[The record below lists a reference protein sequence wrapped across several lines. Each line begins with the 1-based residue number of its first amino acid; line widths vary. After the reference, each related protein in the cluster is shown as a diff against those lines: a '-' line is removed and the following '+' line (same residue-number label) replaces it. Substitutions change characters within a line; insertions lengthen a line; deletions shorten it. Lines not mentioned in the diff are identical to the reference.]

1 VAKVTGMVAEDTP
14 REIDVDAP
22 RAVVLV
28 SSTRAAAGTRE
39 DTTGPII
46 AEWLAERG
54 LDAQVRVVADA
65 DLAAGLTLAVGRSPD
80 VIITTG
86 GTGVSPTDY
95 TPEATRAVIDRD
107 LPGVANAIRAS
118 GSTPL
123 SALSRGIAGVA
134 GRTLVVNL
142 PGSPG
147 GVRDGLTA
155 LDPLLPHLLE
165 QLRGDDHHGSIRSGD
180 QHWSGDQ
187 H

>member
-1 VAKVTGMVAEDTP
+1 MVAEGKS
-14 REIDVDAP
+14 RAVDIGTP

-39 DTTGPII
+39 DTTGPVI
-46 AEWLAERG
+46 AEWLSAHG
-54 LDAQVRVVADA
+54 LAALVQVVADA
-65 DLAAGLTLAVGRSPD
+65 DLAAALTLAVGRSPD
-80 VIITTG
+80 VVITTG

-123 SALSRGIAGVA
+123 AALSRGIAGVA

-142 PGSPG
+142 PGSPA

-165 QLRGDDHHGSIRSGD
+165 QLRGDDHR
-180 QHWSGDQ
+180 
-187 H
+187 